1 MSRAGAPSSRRGDGS
16 AVAALG
22 AGAADGYWRESELP
36 LASLL
41 FLLPLIVIYEVGTR
55 FFTSGALAGREEQV
69 IAFTMLSRFFSLFGA
84 HGRHL
89 PALAV
94 VVILLVWHVARRDRW
109 RVSGQTLFGMAL
121 ESATWAMPLLIFGFV
136 FSRYFTLAGGLVT
149 KSKDDV
155 ILVLGAGVYEELV
168 FRLILFTFLSLVLR
182 DAFQFP
188 SSWSAFL
195 IVVISGLLFS
205 AYHYLSP
212 SEDFRLQTFAFRTLA
227 GIYFGILFLTRGFG
241 ITAATHAAYDVLIV
255 LLAAAHS

>member
-1 MSRAGAPSSRRGDGS
+1 MSRADAS
-16 AVAALG
+16 AGGRQARSTHVALG
-22 AGAADGYWRESELP
+22 ASGYWRESELP

-41 FLLPLIVIYEVGTR
+41 FLLPLIVVYEVGTR

-69 IAFTMLSRFFSLFGA
+69 IAFTLLSRFFSLFGA

-94 VVILLVWHVARRDRW
+94 IVILLVWHVARRDRW
-109 RVSGQTLFGMAL
+109 HVSGQTLVGMAV
-121 ESATWAMPLLIFGFV
+121 ESATWAMPLLLFGVV
-136 FSRYFTLAGGLVT
+136 FSRYFTLAGLVT
-149 KSKDDV
+149 QSKDDV

-188 SSWSAFL
+188 ASWSAFL
-195 IVVISGLLFS
+195 IVVISGILFS

-212 SEDFRLQTFAFRTLA
+212 AEDFRLQTFAFRTLA

-255 LLAAAHS
+255 LLAAAHSSPG

>member
-1 MSRAGAPSSRRGDGS
+1 MSRAGASSASREDRKAG
-16 AVAALG
+16 AALG
-22 AGAADGYWRESELP
+22 DGGYWRESELP

-41 FLLPLIVIYEVGTR
+41 FLFPLIIIYEVGTR

-69 IAFTMLSRFFSLFGA
+69 IAFTLLSRFFSLFGA

-89 PALAV
+89 PPLAV
-94 VVILLVWHVARRDRW
+94 IVILLVWHIARRDRW
-109 RVSGQTLFGMAL
+109 HVAGQTLVGMAV

-136 FSRYFTLAGGLVT
+136 FSRYFTLAGFAGQ
-149 KSKDDV
+149 SRDDV

-205 AYHYLSP
+205 IYHYLSP

-227 GIYFGILFLTRGFG
+227 GIYFGVLFLTRGFG
-241 ITAATHAAYDVLIV
+241 ITAATHATYDVLIV
-255 LLAAAHS
+255 LLTAAHS

>member
-1 MSRAGAPSSRRGDGS
+1 MSRAGPSSSAARRDERGVGRALAPGD
-16 AVAALG
+16 
-22 AGAADGYWRESELP
+22 YWRESELP

-69 IAFTMLSRFFSLFGA
+69 IAFTLLSRFFSLFGA

-94 VVILLVWHVARRDRW
+94 IVILLVWHVARRDRW
-109 RVSGQTLFGMAL
+109 HVSGQTLFGMAL

-136 FSRYFTLAGGLVT
+136 FSRYFTLGAFDWQ
-149 KSKDDV
+149 SRDDV

-168 FRLILFTFLSLVLR
+168 FRLILFTFLSVILR

-188 SSWSAFL
+188 ARWSAFL

-212 SEDFRLQTFAFRTLA
+212 SEDFHIQTFAFRTLA

-241 ITAATHAAYDVLIV
+241 ITSASHAAYDVLIV
-255 LLAAAHS
+255 FLTAANA